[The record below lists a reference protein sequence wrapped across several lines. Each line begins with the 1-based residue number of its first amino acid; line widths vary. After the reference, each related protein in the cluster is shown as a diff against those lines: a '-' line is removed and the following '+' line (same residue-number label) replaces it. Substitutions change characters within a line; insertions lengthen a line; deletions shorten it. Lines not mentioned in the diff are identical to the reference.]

1 VMETLRRIRAVL
13 ELARAAEF
21 ARRVAVMNFFD
32 GVTIG
37 TGLVLGLFLS
47 GNFSY
52 QASLLT
58 VLSVAVGS
66 AISGFTGAWMAERIE
81 QEYRLR
87 RLEEAI
93 LADLRGTLY
102 QRAAQRAPVL
112 VGTFNGLSAAAG
124 VGIVGAPFLASLLLG
139 SDPLLG
145 TWASVAVSVTSLTV
159 VGLVLERA
167 MKLTPIFAVK
177 RILAAGIATMLLVLA
192 IDLFVRAL

>member
-1 VMETLRRIRAVL
+1 METLRRIRAVL

>member
-1 VMETLRRIRAVL
+1 MMETLRRIRAVL

>member
-1 VMETLRRIRAVL
+1 MMETLRRIRAVL

-124 VGIVGAPFLASLLLG
+124 VGIVGAPFLASLLTG

>member
-1 VMETLRRIRAVL
+1 MGTLRRIRAVL
-13 ELARAAEF
+13 EMARAADF

-124 VGIVGAPFLASLLLG
+124 VGIVGVPFLASLLLG

-167 MKLTPIFAVK
+167 MRLNPIFAVK
-177 RILAAGIATMLLVLA
+177 RILAAGLATMLLVLA